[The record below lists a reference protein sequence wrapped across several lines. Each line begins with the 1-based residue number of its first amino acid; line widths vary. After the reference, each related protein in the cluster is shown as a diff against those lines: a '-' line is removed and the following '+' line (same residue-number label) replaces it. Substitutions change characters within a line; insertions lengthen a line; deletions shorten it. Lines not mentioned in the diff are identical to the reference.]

1 MVNQVKREKT
11 NFGQKKKKKVTLNKQ
26 KHTNRKRACYVTC
39 CN

>member
-1 MVNQVKREKT
+1 MVNQVKREKKK
-11 NFGQKKKKKVTLNKQ
+11 FGQKKKKVTLNKQ